1 MWTVELI
8 VMGVMIALNSVF
20 AAYEIA
26 LASVGAARLDT
37 LVHERRGG
45 AASALRMRTSME
57 ASLAVVQLGITLVGA
72 IAAATGGAGAEASI
86 EPLLRPHLTGFGLPE
101 GFVQFTAIAIV
112 VLPLTYVT
120 IIFGELVPKVF
131 ALRNKEW
138 IVLKLSP
145 IMEWFSLCVF
155 PAVWLLETSV
165 WLILKLAG
173 GGQTDET
180 ISEEAAQQELQATA
194 AHARSARLIGRREE
208 RIIVNAARLRAT
220 PVRRIML
227 PDDYIT
233 LLHVGDS
240 LGKALLA
247 AHHDMHTRFPVA
259 EKPDDPQTI
268 VGYVNF
274 KDVVA
279 AMRLSP
285 KEPSLRSIMRPLP
298 SVGADISV
306 AACLEQL
313 IRDHNHIALVRDE
326 QGKVLGMITME
337 DILEELVGE
346 IHDEYDRLPA
356 YIVPSGEGWIVGG
369 NASLSAVAQQTGLE
383 LSPPGERP
391 VHTFN
396 EWVMEHLGRP
406 VDRGE
411 EFYVQDYRILVRKVR
426 RQFVMEAQITHEDAP
441 RENLP
446 QTSQAQEDAGEKIA
460 AAEETATRAAEAESA
475 RK

>member
-8 VMGVMIALNSVF
+8 VMGVMIAFNSVF

-37 LVHERRGG
+37 LVHERRRG
-45 AASALRMRTSME
+45 APAALRMRTSME

-72 IAAATGGAGAEASI
+72 IAAATGGAGAEKSI
-86 EPLLRPHLTGFGLPE
+86 EPSLLAMGISPNLA
-101 GFVQFTAIAIV
+101 QFLAIACV

-120 IIFGELVPKVF
+120 IVFGELVPKVF
-131 ALRNKEW
+131 ALQNKEW

-145 IMEWFSLCVF
+145 IMEWFGLIAW

-165 WLILKLAG
+165 WLILKIFG
-173 GGQTDET
+173 GGRTDEAL
-180 ISEEAAQQELQATA
+180 SEEAAQQELQATA

-233 LLHVGDS
+233 MLHVNDT
-240 LGKALLA
+240 LGSALLA
-247 AHHDMHTRFPVA
+247 AHHDMHTRFPVC
-259 EKPDDPQTI
+259 EKPDDPQAI
-268 VGYVNF
+268 IGYVNF

-306 AACLEQL
+306 AQCLEQL

-326 QGKVLGMITME
+326 HGKVLGMITME

-356 YIVPSGEGWIVGG
+356 YIVPSGDGWIVGG
-369 NASLSAVAQQTGLE
+369 NASLAAVGQQTGLE

-391 VHTFN
+391 VNTFN
-396 EWVMEHLGRP
+396 EWVMEYLGRP

-411 EFYVQDYRILVRKVR
+411 EFFVQDYRILVRKVR
-426 RQFVMEAQITHEDAP
+426 RQFVMEAQISPEDAP
-441 RENLP
+441 RNELP
-446 QTSQAQEDAGEKIA
+446 QVSEGRAYDNVGDHTSPSPK
-460 AAEETATRAAEAESA
+460 
-475 RK
+475 